1 MDLRF
6 FTSQKLLSLCILALV
21 LVPDSSAYAFSGFV
35 QEQSA
40 STVSALIYALLFVIT
55 VLLITPVIQFY
66 FAALKRVSM
75 EKERKALHQAM
86 REKNTGAVYVDTHG
100 KIVFANTMVKN
111 LFKENNDVIGKNID
125 EYLEFTYSSKLFSK
139 EDGAP
144 ITINTKVIKGNSPIT
159 LSVGEML
166 LSGKEEVR
174 LITMCAPSSS
184 SDSLQGYEHLIS
196 ELEEYK
202 TALAGAEGDINKIL
216 QLSPVGIGKLN
227 KDHQIIGANKS
238 LIKRLKYSEEE
249 LKKGNFYKLFS
260 NSKQAELASTQ
271 LKEQKLLR
279 DFHVKLVGKNGK
291 EYPGEITID
300 PIDDGKGE
308 YLFWIINR
316 SDEQFQYEKF
326 EALLQNSQ
334 SPAAI
339 VTSEGMTKANRPACQ
354 FFNVASDDMLRGV
367 FPYAEKYND
376 SDTKAEELA
385 SMFQTARTNGGAASA
400 TWSFEIN
407 DRKRPCQIKLIPI
420 FKDNQFDSV
429 LFLWTDMTELQIKS
443 DSLIESEAK
452 LKEALST
459 LDDKQSEL
467 GKLQEQISSFSV
479 ERDNIASQL
488 SIAHSENKML
498 RENVEQLVLEKE
510 NSSSGKEAL
519 QAEIDTLAL
528 QLKDAE
534 LREASLNKEHNTFTQ
549 RIASLEKQHGE
560 ASEALSATKT
570 ECAEQRDE
578 LERRDQE
585 LRSLQNAHNEQEAL
599 FEKATSELTSLKSD
613 VQSKTEKLDEFED
626 LIFNLKREKEKTQD
640 EVSQL
645 TVKVSEQ
652 RDIIEK
658 AKQSHLE
665 VHQDSSNALS
675 ELRAQLDTLTKSS
688 EEKQQA
694 LLSEREQLQ
703 DELSSTQRALQKA
716 NQSLEEG
723 QQLSQQ
729 RASEGDVQSSIIE
742 KLKAQ
747 IVELENEAS
756 SQRKELSAVNEKL
769 AEEIANEHN
778 KAETLEASVQESNE
792 EIEALKQQ
800 IQAQLDTIANFEK
813 QSSHDNAERQSSQA
827 DLQSKLIEANDTM
840 HSLQSEIDRK
850 EGQHQQLS
858 QELEA
863 QKKRASEYEESVAKA
878 EQTQKELQT
887 KLSQAQKQLEQASA
901 SSSSG
906 STGNAKA
913 DNVIQLNRP
922 DVEATELPSK
932 PSTWFD
938 LTTYWSTQSAGTSL
952 TDALLRLFDNIDQL
966 IKYGDEATG
975 DGSAQQLISLAQKLV
990 TLSKSINA
998 EPLIDLAQSIEF
1010 DCSQG
1015 LDDNA
1020 LLRWYPTRLGLQR
1033 SLRVVYDHIQR
1044 I

>member
-1 MDLRF
+1 
-6 FTSQKLLSLCILALV
+6 
-21 LVPDSSAYAFSGFV
+21 
-35 QEQSA
+35 
-40 STVSALIYALLFVIT
+40 
-55 VLLITPVIQFY
+55 
-66 FAALKRVSM
+66 
-75 EKERKALHQAM
+75 
-86 REKNTGAVYVDTHG
+86 
-100 KIVFANTMVKN
+100 
-111 LFKENNDVIGKNID
+111 
-125 EYLEFTYSSKLFSK
+125 
-139 EDGAP
+139 
-144 ITINTKVIKGNSPIT
+144 
-159 LSVGEML
+159 
-166 LSGKEEVR
+166 
-174 LITMCAPSSS
+174 
-184 SDSLQGYEHLIS
+184 
-196 ELEEYK
+196 
-202 TALAGAEGDINKIL
+202 
-216 QLSPVGIGKLN
+216 
-227 KDHQIIGANKS
+227 
-238 LIKRLKYSEEE
+238 
-249 LKKGNFYKLFS
+249 
-260 NSKQAELASTQ
+260 
-271 LKEQKLLR
+271 
-279 DFHVKLVGKNGK
+279 
-291 EYPGEITID
+291 
-300 PIDDGKGE
+300 
-308 YLFWIINR
+308 
-316 SDEQFQYEKF
+316 
-326 EALLQNSQ
+326 
-334 SPAAI
+334 
-339 VTSEGMTKANRPACQ
+339 MTKANRPACQ

-385 SMFQTARTNGGAASA
+385 SMFQTARTNGGTSSA
-400 TWSFEIN
+400 NWSFEIN

-443 DSLIESEAK
+443 DGLIENEAK

-459 LDDKQSEL
+459 LENKQSEL
-467 GKLQEQISSFSV
+467 SKLQEQISSFTV

-488 SIAHSENKML
+488 SIAHSENKLL
-498 RENVEQLVLEKE
+498 RENVEQLVEEKE
-510 NSSSGKEAL
+510 NSTNGKEEL
-519 QAEIDTLAL
+519 QAEINDLAS

-534 LREASLNKEHNTFTQ
+534 LREASLNKEHHTFSQ
-549 RIASLEKQHGE
+549 RITSLEKQHHE
-560 ASEALSATKT
+560 ATEALSATKA

-578 LERRDQE
+578 LETRNKE
-585 LRSLQNAHNEQEAL
+585 LRNLQNAHDEQEAEL
-599 FEKATSELTSLKSD
+599 EKTSSELASLKDD
-613 VQSKTEKLDEFED
+613 VQSKTDKLNEFED
-626 LIFNLKREKEKTQD
+626 QIFSLKREKEKTQD

-652 RDIIEK
+652 RDVIEQ

-675 ELRAQLDTLTKSS
+675 ELRAQLDSLTKSS

-723 QQLSQQ
+723 QQLSAQKE
-729 RASEGDVQSSIIE
+729 SEGDAQSSTIE
-742 KLKAQ
+742 KLKKQ

-769 AEEIANEHN
+769 ASEIASEHN
-778 KAETLEASVQESNE
+778 KTESLEASVQESNE
-792 EIEALKQQ
+792 EIDALKKQ
-800 IQAQLDTIANFEK
+800 IQAQLETIATFEK
-813 QSSHDNAERQSSQA
+813 QSTHDNAERQSSQA

-863 QKKRASEYEESVAKA
+863 QKKRASDYEESVAKA
-878 EQTQKELQT
+878 EQVQKELET

-901 SSSSG
+901 SKAG
-906 STGNAKA
+906 STPGNTKA
-913 DNVIQLNRP
+913 NKPIQLSRP

-938 LTTYWSTQSAGTSL
+938 LTAYWSTQSAGTSL
-952 TDALLRLFDNIDQL
+952 TDALLRLFDNIDEL
-966 IKYGDEATG
+966 IKFGDDATS
-975 DGSAQQLISLAQKLV
+975 DGSAQQLIALAQKLS